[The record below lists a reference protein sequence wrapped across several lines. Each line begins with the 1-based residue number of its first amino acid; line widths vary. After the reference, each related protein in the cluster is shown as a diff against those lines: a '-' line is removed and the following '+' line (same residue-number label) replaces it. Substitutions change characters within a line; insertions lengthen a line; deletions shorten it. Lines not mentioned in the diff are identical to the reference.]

1 MARWSVRVDPGGGN
15 VTAGLQ
21 GRAESLGFYRDDISA
36 MLPTMTHLNDFRSFF
51 GTWYYATGPGS
62 ACVVNTC

>member
-1 MARWSVRVDPGGGN
+1 
-15 VTAGLQ
+15 
-21 GRAESLGFYRDDISA
+21 
-36 MLPTMTHLNDFRSFF
+36 MLRGMTHLNKFRTFL